1 MKRVILAVVCLM
13 FICGCV
19 PPKPP
24 KPAPPPPP
32 PITMEMDMQR
42 IAIPRSCGSENN
54 KQVRTY
60 LTDELRKLG
69 FSVAYQ
75 TFSQGVNIIATQ
87 RGKSPKTIIVGSH
100 YDSVPSTPGAD
111 DNASGCVVNLAVAR
125 ALSKRKLTHT
135 IEYIFFDAEEHGLV
149 GSSYYA
155 TNMKESCIF
164 MVNLD
169 MVGHLRTTDGVPD
182 RLFQKY
188 PWARS
193 ISHQEMG
200 SPSDQTPFQ
209 RRGIPAVWVF
219 TGGHGRYHQPSDTP
233 ATLNFNGMRS
243 ISNYVTDIVLSFDKQ
258 VDIKFIK
265 SLPIRRYRP

>member
-1 MKRVILAVVCLM
+1 MKHITL
-13 FICGCV
+13 FISLTIFYGCV
-19 PPKPP
+19 PPKLPQPFLPP
-24 KPAPPPPP
+24 V
-32 PITMEMDMQR
+32 TMEMDMQR
-42 IAIPRSCGSENN
+42 IAIPRPCGSENN

-60 LTDELRKLG
+60 ISGELRKLG
-69 FSVAYQ
+69 FGVAHQ
-75 TFSQGVNIIATQ
+75 TFSQGINIIITQ

-111 DNASGCVVNLAVAR
+111 DNASGCIVNLAVAR

-155 TNMKESCIF
+155 SNMKESCIF

-169 MVGHLRTTDGVPD
+169 MVGHLRASGVPD
-182 RLFQKY
+182 QLFQKY
-188 PWARS
+188 PWARL
-193 ISHQEMG
+193 ISHREMG

-209 RRGIPAVWVF
+209 RRGTPAVWVF
-219 TGGHGRYHQPSDTP
+219 TGSHSNYHQSSDTP

-243 ISNYVTDIVLSFDKQ
+243 ISNYVVDIILSFDKQ

-265 SLPIRRYRP
+265 SLPARLYQP